1 MESGR
6 HIRYY
11 ATPACRDCPLRQQ
24 CTRVKEKNKGR
35 RITRWVDEHLLEEM
49 AERVRAQP
57 EVMQQRK
64 EIVEHPF
71 GTMKRG
77 MQMGYFLMKGLM
89 KVGAEMSL
97 TVLSYN
103 IKRVTNI
110 LGVEKMIAAVA

>member
-1 MESGR
+1 M
-6 HIRYY
+6 
-11 ATPACRDCPLRQQ
+11 
-24 CTRVKEKNKGR
+24 
-35 RITRWVDEHLLEEM
+35 DEHLLEEM
-49 AERVRAQP
+49 AERVRAKP

-64 EIVEHPF
+64 EMVEHPF

-77 MQMGYFLMKGLM
+77 MQMSYFLMKGLM

-103 IKRVTNI
+103 IKRVINI